1 MIDSAARGGESAR
14 ARIVGWLFCLS
25 LIAHSFLIVVMPRL
39 DKESAMRDLAR
50 SWHYAIG
57 IALLAFGIWRL
68 WLWWRERG
76 ALPSDALPP
85 AARFWH
91 HALCLAVLLLV
102 VFGGPLGFLYG
113 WTEGRAIDPAG
124 LFTIPAPIG
133 KDHAVWKFTGYFH
146 SASANATV
154 LLALAAL
161 ISTGYTYARYGKGL
175 ITAFPAGFGLL
186 FLVRS
191 ALFIYAI
198 NSFAAREPGYIAA
211 AIFLGLVLAFWLTVR
226 AIRRGRFTRT
236 DGWKSGIAWNAGAL
250 AGIAAVVG
258 FGLTMPYLLFRVTP
272 LSSGVVV
279 EADPAITWHRERAA
293 EVAWTQPT
301 QFDLTTGRE
310 TYKWCKFC
318 HTMEPGEAH
327 LVGPNLANIFGQRAA
342 TVPNFPYSPAL
353 AEAGRNGLVWNE
365 ETIRRYIAGPDEMVP
380 GTSMMISSGPVIDP
394 AIQDAVIASL
404 KRDTM
409 FTEDERPDRDN
420 RLAAE

>member
-1 MIDSAARGGESAR
+1 MSESATTGESAR
-14 ARIVGWLFCLS
+14 ARLVGWAFCLS
-25 LIAHSFLIVVMPRL
+25 LIAHSFLIVILPRL
-39 DKESAMRDLAR
+39 DKESAVRDLAR

-57 IALLAFGIWRL
+57 IALLVFGVWRL

-76 ALPSDALPP
+76 AISSDILPP

-102 VFGGPLGFLYG
+102 VLGGPLGFLYG

-133 KDHAVWKFTGYFH
+133 KDHSVWKFTGYFH

-154 LLALAAL
+154 LIALAAL
-161 ISTGYTYARYGKGL
+161 VSAGYTFARYGKGL
-175 ITAFPAGFGLL
+175 LSAFPAGFGLL
-186 FLVRS
+186 FLVRA

-211 AIFLGLVLAFWLTVR
+211 AIFLGICAAFWLAVR
-226 AIRRGRFTRT
+226 ALRKGRFAATEGKR
-236 DGWKSGIAWNAGAL
+236 GGIAWNTGAL
-250 AGIAAVVG
+250 AGVAAVVA

-272 LSSGVVV
+272 FSSGVVV
-279 EADPAITWHRERAA
+279 EADPSITWHRERLA
-293 EVAWTQPT
+293 EVAWTPPT
-301 QFDLTTGRE
+301 EFQLTTGRE

-327 LVGPNLANIFGQRAA
+327 LVGPNLANIFGQRAG

-353 AEAGRNGLVWNE
+353 AAAGKNGLVWNE
-365 ETIRRYIAGPDEMVP
+365 QTIRQYIGGPDEFVP
-380 GTSMMISSGPVIDP
+380 GTSMMISSGPVVDP
-394 AIQDAVIASL
+394 ALQDAVIASL

-409 FTEDERPDRDN
+409 FTEDERP
-420 RLAAE
+420 E

>member
-1 MIDSAARGGESAR
+1 MIEAAGHGGESAR
-14 ARIVGWLFCLS
+14 ARLIGWLFCGS
-25 LIAHSFLIVVMPRL
+25 LIAHSFLIVVLPRL
-39 DKESAMRDLAR
+39 DKESAIRDVAR

-57 IALLAFGIWRL
+57 IALLVFGIWRL
-68 WLWWRERG
+68 WLWIRERG
-76 ALPSDALPP
+76 ALSPGTLPP

-91 HALCLAVLLLV
+91 HALCVSILLLV
-102 VFGGPLGFLYG
+102 VVGGPLGFLYG
-113 WTEGRAIDPAG
+113 WTEGRAINPAG

-133 KDHAVWKFTGYFH
+133 KDHSVWKFTGYFH

-161 ISTGYTYARYGKGL
+161 ISAGYTYARYGRGF

-198 NSFAAREPGYIAA
+198 NSFADRTAGYIAA
-211 AIFLGLVLAFWLTVR
+211 AIFLGLVAAFWLAVR
-226 AIRRGRFTRT
+226 AVRRGRFGSTA
-236 DGWKSGIAWNAGAL
+236 GKSGGVAWNTGAL
-250 AGIAAVVG
+250 AGIAAVAG

-279 EADPAITWHRERAA
+279 EADPSITWHRERLAQ
-293 EVAWTQPT
+293 VDWTPPT
-301 QFDLTTGRE
+301 EFQLTTGRE

-327 LVGPNLANIFGQRAA
+327 LVGPNLANIFGQRAG

-353 AEAGRNGLVWNE
+353 AEAGKNGLVWNE
-365 ETIRRYIAGPDEMVP
+365 DTIRQYISGPDEMVP
-380 GTSMMISSGPVIDP
+380 GTSMMISSGPVINP
-394 AIQDAVIASL
+394 ALQDAVIASL
-404 KRDTM
+404 RRDTM
-409 FTEDERPDRDN
+409 FTEAERP
-420 RLAAE
+420 E